1 MDLLQVSKS
10 ETQTPVL
17 GRKKANNLK
26 LVLLFTVVTYKAGY
40 KIQLSVLMNISL
52 HIQ

>member
-17 GRKKANNLK
+17 GRKKANLK